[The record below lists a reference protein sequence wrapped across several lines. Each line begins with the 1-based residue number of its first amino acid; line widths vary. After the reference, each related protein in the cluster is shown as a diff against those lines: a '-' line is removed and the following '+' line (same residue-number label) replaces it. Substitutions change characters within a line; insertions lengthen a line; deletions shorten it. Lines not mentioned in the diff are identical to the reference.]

1 MFADLQTSKDRYDFG
16 GTWSEDPNEALSQR
30 ADRILALMRSG
41 RRASQRKMT
50 VNKNGD
56 ITFSRSA
63 EPKRLSRCIET
74 IRKELD
80 GAYYGQN
87 FETGGLPAFQ
97 VPVTLSFGRGIA
109 QRLSFEWEI
118 NFEQKLKREA
128 YQSESFDP
136 QYQIAQRGEPGNGSS
151 EGEDNSDDARITGN
165 LPAMGFHSAFA
176 SDDFTTGGWTSWA
189 MRDTIVLKTKN
200 QDTNSEPKT
209 NIVVSFEPTDKP
221 KSETSFF
228 TDLPTVPSK
237 SASRIPPAKSVYQ
250 AAAFK
255 ATTAEKDKDTA
266 QSLQCLKVDTQRLS
280 QMICTV
286 RERRI
291 SRLSARAAQLCDE
304 RDARGDELAHLSA
317 VETLQRLW
325 IKFETYFWDLQ
336 RCSSALLSR
345 SRNSR

>member
-109 QRLSFEWEI
+109 QRLSFEWEMDSV
-118 NFEQKLKREA
+118 KVREA
-128 YQSESFDP
+128 
-136 QYQIAQRGEPGNGSS
+136 
-151 EGEDNSDDARITGN
+151 
-165 LPAMGFHSAFA
+165 H
-176 SDDFTTGGWTSWA
+176 
-189 MRDTIVLKTKN
+189 
-200 QDTNSEPKT
+200 
-209 NIVVSFEPTDKP
+209 
-221 KSETSFF
+221 
-228 TDLPTVPSK
+228 
-237 SASRIPPAKSVYQ
+237 
-250 AAAFK
+250 
-255 ATTAEKDKDTA
+255 
-266 QSLQCLKVDTQRLS
+266 
-280 QMICTV
+280 
-286 RERRI
+286 
-291 SRLSARAAQLCDE
+291 
-304 RDARGDELAHLSA
+304 
-317 VETLQRLW
+317 
-325 IKFETYFWDLQ
+325 
-336 RCSSALLSR
+336 
-345 SRNSR
+345 